1 MGSDGRKEIPGVK
14 DEELAAVASLILKL
28 PNVRA
33 VPADRF
39 VQAVRALV
47 ERRAQDGW
55 PEEADEDLTVFV
67 LVGYPRRIGEACGGT
82 PFADPVAQGTRLL
95 GRLFFSGPDA
105 SHGQFIE
112 LPTSAN
118 EILEWL
124 DDRGLGSCA
133 IVTVYRN
140 AMEMIIRKAGMA
152 SLARSEKIRDREPG
166 ATVGELIAALTHY
179 HQRYVL
185 TPSGCPDGVWEPK
198 SADKYIPG
206 PRPERSI
213 QADLERALNFWFRGV
228 VRAECEDTT
237 NIGRIDVRLMKKGAK
252 GGLAYWVILELK
264 VIKSFAHAA
273 PDSVPSKIEESK
285 NVEAIT
291 KGVKQAGAYR
301 ENRIAE
307 HGMLEVYD
315 LRKDKTEDLRLRD
328 AVGEALQMFAP
339 APQIHVW
346 AVFGR
351 AADARDAGFTGA

>member
-1 MGSDGRKEIPGVK
+1 
-14 DEELAAVASLILKL
+14 
-28 PNVRA
+28 
-33 VPADRF
+33 
-39 VQAVRALV
+39 
-47 ERRAQDGW
+47 
-55 PEEADEDLTVFV
+55 
-67 LVGYPRRIGEACGGT
+67 
-82 PFADPVAQGTRLL
+82 
-95 GRLFFSGPDA
+95 
-105 SHGQFIE
+105 
-112 LPTSAN
+112 
-118 EILEWL
+118 
-124 DDRGLGSCA
+124 
-133 IVTVYRN
+133 
-140 AMEMIIRKAGMA
+140 
-152 SLARSEKIRDREPG
+152 
-166 ATVGELIAALTHY
+166 
-179 HQRYVL
+179 
-185 TPSGCPDGVWEPK
+185 
-198 SADKYIPG
+198 
-206 PRPERSI
+206 
-213 QADLERALNFWFRGV
+213 
-228 VRAECEDTT
+228 
-237 NIGRIDVRLMKKGAK
+237 MKKGAK